1 MDAKGFGKRNG
12 GTDIPLQKD
21 AAGLGMKPGGASGLI
36 GGVGTVAALVLALF
50 LSGCVIGT
58 VKDKVQGKVLSL
70 LDEDLGKVVY
80 LAEKYGEE
88 DLAKCAKYLQ
98 GALAGKQELLGEE
111 TKGLLSRA
119 LKSKLLAQ
127 YVRDDETAFKEQC
140 RDFSADIM
148 LELGKGITGGR

>member
-1 MDAKGFGKRNG
+1 
-12 GTDIPLQKD
+12 
-21 AAGLGMKPGGASGLI
+21 MKPGKFGGKTGALI
-36 GGVGTVAALVLALF
+36 AMVLALF
-50 LSGCVIGT
+50 LSGCAVSA

-80 LAEKYGEE
+80 LAEKYGEK
-88 DLAKCAKYLQ
+88 DSPIAKCARYLQ
-98 GALAGKQELLGEE
+98 GALAGKQALLAED

-119 LKSKLLAQ
+119 LKAKLVSQ
-127 YVRDDETAFKEQC
+127 YVRDDEAAFKEQC